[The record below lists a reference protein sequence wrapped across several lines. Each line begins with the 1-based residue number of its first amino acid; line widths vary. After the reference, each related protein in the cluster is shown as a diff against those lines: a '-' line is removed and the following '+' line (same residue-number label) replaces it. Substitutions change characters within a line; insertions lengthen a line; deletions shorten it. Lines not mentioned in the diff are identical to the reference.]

1 MSAGRKGRCG
11 RELEAGKGVLVF
23 GQGSGQGRF
32 YGKSDNYY
40 CDTKRVSKGHGNKLI
55 TDWQLK
61 IK

>member
-32 YGKSDNYY
+32 MGDLIIIN
-40 CDTKRVSKGHGNKLI
+40 CDTKRVSKGYGNKLI